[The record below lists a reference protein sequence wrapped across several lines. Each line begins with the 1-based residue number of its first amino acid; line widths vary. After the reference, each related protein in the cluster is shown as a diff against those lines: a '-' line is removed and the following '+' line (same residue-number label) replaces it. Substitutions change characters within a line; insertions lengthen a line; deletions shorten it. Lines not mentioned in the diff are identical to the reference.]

1 VEAKGEPALLLLTT
15 LRWAET
21 PEDQALTDAGWSLP
35 APYLAG
41 WGMLAVDGASSYDG
55 MCRPLGYNGFVFVAG
70 IFAGTIS
77 PDLMDSRTTGAGTI
91 TSLQNGRVNARY
103 VRCHRFEQA
112 RPLRLA
118 ALRIALYAH
127 MPTSTRARC
136 VAPCGPAPALS
147 GGCLLR
153 PIGQAV
159 QNRRQYMLTIRS
171 RLSAEARNQTDR
183 QTELAEAASQ
193 VCTVSRRRVPGVI
206 TAAPDALCRERD
218 VREPDFEQ

>member
-127 MPTSTRARC
+127 VPTSTRARC
-136 VAPCGPAPALS
+136 VAARTSPERWMPPSANRSSRPEPPPVYADDS
-147 GGCLLR
+147 IKAFGG
-153 PIGQAV
+153 GA
-159 QNRRQYMLTIRS
+159 
-171 RLSAEARNQTDR
+171 
-183 QTELAEAASQ
+183 
-193 VCTVSRRRVPGVI
+193 
-206 TAAPDALCRERD
+206 
-218 VREPDFEQ
+218 